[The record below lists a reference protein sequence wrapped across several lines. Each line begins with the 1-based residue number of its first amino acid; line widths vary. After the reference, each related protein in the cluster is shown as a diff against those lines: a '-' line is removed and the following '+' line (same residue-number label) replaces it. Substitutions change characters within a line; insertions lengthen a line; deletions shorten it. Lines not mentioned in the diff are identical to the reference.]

1 MHQNFALI
9 LLRKINEKSFKNRPK
24 LVQHR
29 PKIDTKSHQEPLK
42 STPEPPRACEEASG
56 GSKTRL
62 GREKARNR
70 LGPQAFPAGSKR
82 KLNSKNYVSV

>member
-1 MHQNFALI
+1 MKNPS
-9 LLRKINEKSFKNRPK
+9 KIDPK

-70 LGPQAFPAGSKR
+70 LGPQRSPSALQTQV
-82 KLNSKNYVSV
+82 KLKKLCIRLKI